1 MMYNPQLDT
10 FLKVAD
16 VGSFNKAAAELYISP
31 PAVSSKSSS
40 LNLRLFER
48 TPRGLKL
55 TKAGESLYADV
66 KYIISYC
73 HASVERAGQA
83 PQEQPSVIRVGTS
96 PMTPGQILID
106 MWQKIH
112 EIEPDMKIQL
122 VPFENTPENA
132 KEILNHLGQN
142 IDIVA
147 GVYDEKSLK
156 LWKCVGMFLS
166 DEPVRCAVSVYH
178 RLAQK
183 EKLQITDLYGETF
196 MMIHRGW
203 NENTDCLR
211 SDLIQNHP
219 EIRIEDFDFFSLSVF
234 NQCENSNSLLMCIDN
249 WSNTHP
255 LLKVLPVEWNYTMKF
270 GLLHAPKPSLEVKI
284 FLKAVQ
290 QVAKNP
296 DLTNNN
302 RKV

>member
-1 MMYNPQLDT
+1 M
-10 FLKVAD
+10 
-16 VGSFNKAAAELYISP
+16 
-31 PAVSSKSSS
+31 
-40 LNLRLFER
+40 
-48 TPRGLKL
+48 
-55 TKAGESLYADV
+55 
-66 KYIISYC
+66 
-73 HASVERAGQA
+73 
-83 PQEQPSVIRVGTS
+83 TS
-96 PMTPGQILID
+96 GQILID

-112 EIEPDMKIQL
+112 EIVPDMKIQL

-147 GVYDEKSLK
+147 GIYDEKSLK
-156 LWKCVGMFLS
+156 LWKCAGMFLS

-178 RLAQK
+178 KLAQK
-183 EKLQITDLYGETF
+183 EKLQISDLYGETF

-203 NENTDCLR
+203 NENTDHLR

-219 EIRIEDFDFFSLSVF
+219 EIWIEDFDFFSLSIF

-270 GLLHAPKPSLEVKI
+270 GLLHAPKPSPEVKR

-290 QVAKNP
+290 QVMQNQ
-296 DLTNNN
+296 
-302 RKV
+302 